1 MQNCIIKT
9 DVSDLFG
16 HLSKKNKYVKIK
28 SEAVKYLKHLANLF
42 TLIFGINLMNDVI
55 QEWYLRITF
64 TTKEQMRERPTK
76 SKSSQT
82 VNYQKRTVP

>member
-1 MQNCIIKT
+1 
-9 DVSDLFG
+9 
-16 HLSKKNKYVKIK
+16 
-28 SEAVKYLKHLANLF
+28 
-42 TLIFGINLMNDVI
+42 MNDVI

-64 TTKEQMRERPTK
+64 TIKEQMRERPTK